1 MRFGPDQVV
10 KPQWH
15 TPGKGMDDIQQHLGP
30 THAWLIHEDD
40 HLLAVN
46 KPAGLRTIVDG
57 YDPGLPFL
65 AGLLNPQYGRLW
77 IVHRLDKDTSGI
89 LLLARDPETHRN
101 LNLQFTQRSITKT
114 YHALVSGIPQ
124 WQEKL
129 IDLPLL
135 INGDRRHRTIA
146 SHPRGKPASSL
157 VRLLAQFPTA
167 ALVSVHPQ
175 TGYTHQIRAHL
186 AAVGCPILFDPL
198 YRRSSDAPYPDL
210 DRPTRLALHAF
221 SIEFSHPFS
230 GKTVRLD
237 APYPEEFSE
246 MIAALKL
253 G

>member
-15 TPGKGMDDIQQHLGP
+15 TPGKDMDDIQQYMGP
-30 THAWLIHEDD
+30 TGAWLIHEDD
-40 HLLAVN
+40 HLLVVN

-57 YDPGLPFL
+57 YDRGLPFL

-89 LLLARDPETHRN
+89 ILLARDPETHRS
-101 LNLQFTQRSITKT
+101 LNHQFTQHSIIKI
-114 YHALVSGIPQ
+114 YHALVSGSPE
-124 WQEKL
+124 WQEKQ

-146 SHPRGKPASSL
+146 GHPRGKPASSL
-157 VRLLAQFPTA
+157 VRMLDQYQVS
-167 ALVSVHPQ
+167 ALVSVHPH

-198 YRRSSDAPYPDL
+198 YRRSSDAPYPVLDL
-210 DRPTRLALHAF
+210 PTRLALHAF
-221 SIEFSHPFS
+221 SIEFSHPTT
-230 GKTVRLD
+230 GKPVRLN
-237 APYPEEFSE
+237 APYPNDFSD
-246 MIAALKL
+246 MITALKI
-253 G
+253 